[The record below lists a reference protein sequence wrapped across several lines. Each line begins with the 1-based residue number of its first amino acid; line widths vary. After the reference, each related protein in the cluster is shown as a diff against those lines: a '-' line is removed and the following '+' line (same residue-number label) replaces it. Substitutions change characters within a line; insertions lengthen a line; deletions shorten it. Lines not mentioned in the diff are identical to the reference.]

1 MRNRVTVSCTVAG
14 GAAKATAIAGSDGRN
29 MSMESAPRP
38 TTAVSRNST
47 RTWLIYPTWGLR
59 GRLSRAPARKG
70 ASPMRILAMLKGAIL
85 LGPILLGAVSLMVAA
100 GAAPA
105 AAQGTIKIGFLSPL
119 SGAIAQAGKDM
130 YSGCELYWQEHGMQ
144 IAGRKLEVILEDTEG
159 QPATAVAK
167 LRKLIDSDRVNLL
180 AGVILSNVAYAL
192 VLPIEA
198 AGIPTIYPINSA
210 DDLTQRK
217 RPKWL
222 VRTGFSAGGN
232 MHPFGEYAAKTLKYR
247 KVVTIGLDYAF
258 GWETVGG
265 FHKSFEDNG
274 GQVIQKIWVPLNVQD
289 YAPYVS
295 QIRKDADAVFVVAL
309 GRWSVLF
316 AKEWSTS
323 ALRGRVPLIA
333 GGTYNDEHVLSQLGD
348 EAIGVISAHHY
359 SAALDTPANRTFRA
373 AFEKAYSRPP
383 SFYSENCYTGA
394 RVIEEAVKA
403 VGGRVEDRAAL
414 MAALRRVEIK
424 DAPRGPVKIDEYGN
438 PTQNI
443 YIRKVE
449 KVGAVLQ
456 NTIIHTYPAVSQFWT
471 YDPQKFL
478 EQPVYSREFP

>member
-1 MRNRVTVSCTVAG
+1 
-14 GAAKATAIAGSDGRN
+14 
-29 MSMESAPRP
+29 
-38 TTAVSRNST
+38 
-47 RTWLIYPTWGLR
+47 
-59 GRLSRAPARKG
+59 
-70 ASPMRILAMLKGAIL
+70 MRIVAL
-85 LGPILLGAVSLMVAA
+85 LLGALSLGA
-100 GAAPA
+100 GLVPTPARAQAP
-105 AAQGTIKIGFLSPL
+105 IKIGFLSPI

-130 YSGCELYWQEHGMQ
+130 YSGCELYWKEHGMQ

-159 QPATAVAK
+159 QPATAVSK
-167 LRKLIDSDRVNLL
+167 LRKLIDSDHVDVV

-192 VLPIEA
+192 VPPIEA
-198 AGIPTIYPINSA
+198 AGVPAIYPINSA

-222 VRTGFSAGGN
+222 IRTGFSAGGN
-232 MHPFGEYAAKTLKYR
+232 MHPFGEYAAKMLKYK

-274 GQVIQKIWVPLNVQD
+274 GQVIQKIWVPLNIQD
-289 YAPYVS
+289 YAPYLAQVK
-295 QIRKDADAVFVVAL
+295 RDADAVFVVAL

-316 AKEWSTS
+316 SKQYADSGLKT
-323 ALRGRVPLIA
+323 RIPLIA
-333 GGTYNDEHVLSQLGD
+333 GGTYSDEHVLSQLGD

-359 SAALDTPANRTFRA
+359 SAALDTPANRAFRT

-403 VGGRVEDRAAL
+403 VGGKVEDRAAL

-424 DAPRGPVKIDEYGN
+424 DAPRGPVKMDEYGN

-449 KVGAVLQ
+449 KVNGVLQ
-456 NTIIHTYPAVSQFWT
+456 NTVIHTYPAVSQFWT
-471 YDPQKFL
+471 YEPQKFL
-478 EQPVYSREFP
+478 QQPVYSRDFPPCRHC